1 VTRWL
6 KRLVLIE
13 LGFWIGFYAAAF
25 VVRRLLPSRGG
36 PDSDEVALV
45 AVLDGVDLASRA
57 QAFRGGTMFA
67 WFGGVAVDLRGA
79 TLAPDAKL
87 TTSALFG
94 GVAIKVPPGWRIEHT
109 SRAFAGGVAIDAPDP
124 DDPDA
129 PTLVVE
135 ATAGFGGVAIKAQEA
150 EAVES
155 S

>member
-1 VTRWL
+1 MRWL
-6 KRLVLIE
+6 KRLALIE
-13 LGFWIGFYAAAF
+13 LGFWIGFYGAAI

-45 AVLDGVDLASRA
+45 AVLNGVDLASSA

-79 TLAPDAKL
+79 TLAPEAKL

-94 GVAIKVPPGWRIEHT
+94 GVAIKVPPSWRIEHT
-109 SRAFAGGVAIDAPDP
+109 SRAFAGGVAIDAPEP
-124 DDPDA
+124 ADPDA

-135 ATAGFGGVAIKAQEA
+135 ATAGFGGVAIKAQAADADET
-150 EAVES
+150 
-155 S
+155 